1 MLPYTYVAV
10 YSSPI
15 SIMATT
21 MVAALTQMLLSI
33 PPLATSML
41 IVCNAATFYYFNC
54 LQLIRLWDRRVSCSP
69 APSGSMCPWNRSQW
83 GFPVCTQ
90 DVDSQGKTETKENWP
105 EQWTT

>member
-15 SIMATT
+15 SIMATP

-54 LQLIRLWDRRVSCSP
+54 LQLIRL
-69 APSGSMCPWNRSQW
+69 
-83 GFPVCTQ
+83 
-90 DVDSQGKTETKENWP
+90 
-105 EQWTT
+105 

>member
-54 LQLIRLWDRRVSCSP
+54 LQLITLCAHKMWTARAKQKQRRNGQN
-69 APSGSMCPWNRSQW
+69 SGQHKETTHSS
-83 GFPVCTQ
+83 VQ
-90 DVDSQGKTETKENWP
+90 DVVD
-105 EQWTT
+105 